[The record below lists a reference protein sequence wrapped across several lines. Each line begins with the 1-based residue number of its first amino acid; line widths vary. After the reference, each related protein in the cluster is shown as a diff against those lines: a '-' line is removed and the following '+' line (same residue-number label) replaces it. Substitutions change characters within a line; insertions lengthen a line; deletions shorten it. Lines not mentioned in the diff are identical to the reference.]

1 MSSTVS
7 VCLHETIEDTAWGKL
22 KLQWEPVDVVYD
34 YENEQWVGFNAD
46 VINTYSKMPCGLT
59 WPKRLTHLTITDGT
73 IELGDPCQE
82 NGVSSI
88 HTDYTKHMEESKK
101 ALRLQNV
108 LLPITPFII
117 HARPGT
123 RLTARY
129 LHEIE

>member
-1 MSSTVS
+1 MSVAISI
-7 VCLHETIEDTAWGKL
+7 LLETIEDPAFGKL
-22 KLQWEPVDVVYD
+22 RLQWEPVDVTLD
-34 YENEQWVGFNAD
+34 ENWQWVGFNAD
-46 VINTYSKMPCGLT
+46 VINTYSKMPCGFT
-59 WPKRLTHLTITDGT
+59 WPKCLTHLTITNGI

-101 ALRLQNV
+101 ALTQKNV
-108 LLPITPFII
+108 LLPITPFTI
-117 HARPGT
+117 HSRPGT